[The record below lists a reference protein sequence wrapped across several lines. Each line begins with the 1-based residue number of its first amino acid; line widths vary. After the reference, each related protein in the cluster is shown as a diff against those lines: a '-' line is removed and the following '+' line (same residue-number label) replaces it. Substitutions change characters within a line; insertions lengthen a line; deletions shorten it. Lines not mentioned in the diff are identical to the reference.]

1 MNQNREEI
9 QVEKISQH
17 LYTLTLYIYIYIL
30 IHSCEENYIIYNNF
44 FSPDILKKN
53 FFFLNLLLIKIF
65 LLDKLARYIEV
76 DILLVKYIVKKY
88 YP

>member
-1 MNQNREEI
+1 MNRNREEI

-17 LYTLTLYIYIYIL
+17 LYTLYIYIYIL
-30 IHSCEENYIIYNNF
+30 IHLCEENYIIYNNF
-44 FSPDILKKN
+44 FFPDILKKN

>member
-30 IHSCEENYIIYNNF
+30 IHLCEENYIIYNNF
-44 FSPDILKKN
+44 FSPT
-53 FFFLNLLLIKIF
+53 F
-65 LLDKLARYIEV
+65 
-76 DILLVKYIVKKY
+76 
-88 YP
+88 